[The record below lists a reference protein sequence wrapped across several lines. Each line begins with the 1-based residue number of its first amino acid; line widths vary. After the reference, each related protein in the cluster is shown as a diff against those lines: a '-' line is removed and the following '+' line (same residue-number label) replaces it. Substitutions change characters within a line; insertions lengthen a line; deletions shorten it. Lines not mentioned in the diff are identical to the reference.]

1 MSEVTGE
8 LGGQPILLE
17 NAATEATLYAL
28 LQATLATNSNKS
40 ESAKI
45 QKAYEDALKRTTKE
59 QQKNLEQNNK
69 NRKAIQDEIERRDE
83 LNKRIEDEKEKRK
96 KFMDGLRDVVGVLD
110 SIGNV
115 IGKTLSFA
123 LSTATPKVT
132 DFTDALSGIPIIGP
146 IIGAVGKAMQ
156 ENIDIFRQLSAVGA
170 DFGGSMHTMRTMAA
184 RAGLPLG
191 VFAKAITENSSAL
204 AQLGG
209 STTAGARIFT
219 RVNASL
225 QGPFQQGLARLGFS
239 MEETA
244 ELTAGYLA
252 IQTKLGRAQN
262 MNQNEL
268 NESTKEHLLQLDML
282 ARVHGMTRQEAQKAL
297 AEQLQ
302 DKRLKLFYQQ
312 IGGVTSNTGLFI
324 TALKQARPAFADGL
338 ADLMLNNGIPSA
350 TNEFAKSIALQS
362 PRFVKLAMQL
372 RTNSISQEEANRVI
386 REETVRLE
394 ALGKVS
400 GATQG
405 MFANLGSGV
414 FDLNAEII
422 GLAKYGAE
430 LTEEEKKQL
439 KAKEDSRRNQAN
451 FDKALLNLRERMYV
465 VLLPLISYVETNIE
479 KIITGI
485 TNFIEEF
492 ITIMNSEAGF
502 TGALTNAAIKVGE
515 ALKPILVDMFNEM
528 LKNPELTSAIVLGLG
543 ALFVAPAV
551 VAALATLFASAAA
564 GSVGGIFK
572 SPDLPSSGK
581 APGTKGLIRNATG
594 TALLGYGTSYAGEK
608 VSDLG
613 FNNAGASLDIAG
625 TALSGA
631 AAGALIGSFFPLIG
645 NAIGAAVGG
654 TLGAGYGLYQNWDKF
669 GNNTAKPASSDPKK
683 PTAPAAAPAAATA
696 QTIQDA
702 TSKDAMKARSESI
715 VQIKELTTALEKL
728 DYNKLIIPDAAN
740 KNIEIHIGRMRLLR
754 GEVNALTTSFKNLN
768 DTGLS
773 KITKGINAL
782 SGEFKIFNDG
792 FSSFKKSFEE
802 LDRTTER
809 AALETMTGQL
819 DRLNTNA
826 LTIATN
832 TGNTATNTSKLRGAP
847 GVNGKSGQ

>member
-1 MSEVTGE
+1 
-8 LGGQPILLE
+8 
-17 NAATEATLYAL
+17 
-28 LQATLATNSNKS
+28 
-40 ESAKI
+40 
-45 QKAYEDALKRTTKE
+45 
-59 QQKNLEQNNK
+59 
-69 NRKAIQDEIERRDE
+69 
-83 LNKRIEDEKEKRK
+83 
-96 KFMDGLRDVVGVLD
+96 
-110 SIGNV
+110 
-115 IGKTLSFA
+115 
-123 LSTATPKVT
+123 
-132 DFTDALSGIPIIGP
+132 
-146 IIGAVGKAMQ
+146 
-156 ENIDIFRQLSAVGA
+156 
-170 DFGGSMHTMRTMAA
+170 
-184 RAGLPLG
+184 

-219 RVNASL
+219 AVNRSL

-252 IQTKLGRAQN
+252 IQTKLGRAQS
-262 MNQNEL
+262 MNQTEINAG
-268 NESTKEHLLQLDML
+268 TKEHLLQLDLL
-282 ARVHGMTRQEAQKAL
+282 ARVHGMTRKEAQKLLDQQA
-297 AEQLQ
+297 Q
-302 DKRLKLFYQQ
+302 DKRFKLFYAQM
-312 IGGVTSNTGLFI
+312 GENKEMESFFAGLTNANKDFS
-324 TALKQARPAFADGL
+324 DGM
-338 ADLMLNNGIPSA
+338 ADLMMNNGVPSA
-350 TNEFAKSIALQS
+350 TNDMARSIALNS
-362 PRFVKLAMQL
+362 PRLVRLSQEL
-372 RTNSISQEEANRVI
+372 NRGTISQKDANAVI
-386 REETVRLE
+386 REEAERLGE
-394 ALGKVS
+394 LAKATGKS
-400 GATQG
+400 SAQ
-405 MFANLGSGV
+405 FANLGSPV
-414 FDLNAEII
+414 FDVIAAMMGMKKI
-422 GLAKYGAE
+422 GAE
-430 LTEEEKKQL
+430 LTDEQKKQA
-439 KAKEDSRRNQAN
+439 KAQADSTKNQAN
-451 FDKALLNLRERMYV
+451 FDKALLSLRERMYV
-465 VLLPLISYVETNIE
+465 VLLPLIGYVETNIE

-485 TNFIEEF
+485 TKFIEEF

-515 ALKPILVDMFNEM
+515 ALKPILVAMFDEM
-528 LKNPELTSAIVLGLG
+528 LKNPALTSAIVLGLG

-654 TLGAGYGLYQNWDKF
+654 TLGAGYGLYQNWNKF

-683 PTAPAAAPAAATA
+683 PTAPASAPAAATA
-696 QTIQDA
+696 QTVQDA